1 MCVFLIS
8 GFDAGAALNAY
19 FRADTIP
26 GDSMRKGLEN
36 FTEVNGYNHEVS
48 SPFDPATGLATGKRQ
63 HRPFKIV
70 KEVSRSS
77 IALRDAWIKGLTI
90 KNAELRLYR
99 PSQIGAEVN
108 YFTYRFVG
116 IRIVSIRDWMA
127 NNNDAAVVNL
137 PHMQEITF
145 TYDTIE
151 WVYMETGEAATDT
164 WSKPLN

>member
-8 GFDAGAALNAY
+8 GFDVGAALNAY

-26 GDSMRKGLEN
+26 GDSMRKGLES
-36 FTEVNGYNHEVS
+36 FTEVNAYNHEVS
-48 SPFDPATGLATGKRQ
+48 SPFDPATGLASGKRQ

-77 IALRDAWIKGLTI
+77 IRLQDAWTKGLTL
-90 KNAELRLYR
+90 KSAELKLYR
-99 PSQIGAEVN
+99 PSSLGAEVN
-108 YFTYRFVG
+108 YYTYRFIG

-127 NNNDAAVVNL
+127 NNNDSAVASL

-145 TYDTIE
+145 TYDTME
-151 WVYMETGEAATDT
+151 RVFVETGEIAADT
-164 WSKPLN
+164 WNDQP